1 MLGEVRCMN
10 AELADVNHNQNKWMG
25 GKKKKRERESTMFCS
40 YLPELLGLEGFL
52 EEKVKRWVSIAGW
65 Q

>member
-1 MLGEVRCMN
+1 MLTTTKINGWGEK
-10 AELADVNHNQNKWMG
+10 NK
-25 GKKKKRERESTMFCS
+25 ERESTMFSSC
-40 YLPELLGLEGFL
+40 LPELLGLEGFL